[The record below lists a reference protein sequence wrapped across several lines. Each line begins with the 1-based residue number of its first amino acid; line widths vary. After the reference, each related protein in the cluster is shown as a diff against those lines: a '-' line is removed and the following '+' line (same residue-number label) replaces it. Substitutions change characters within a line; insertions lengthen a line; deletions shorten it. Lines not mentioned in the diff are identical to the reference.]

1 VRLKSYRQPSFN
13 SATNYLGIAAG
24 FKMDN
29 YSRLFGYFSYFE
41 RIMTQQNNYIN
52 FNKKTV
58 FVVGAGA
65 SLPYGYPLGDD
76 LVEMIIKK
84 CQYFIKNIGAGERL
98 PQYKQLLDLIILH
111 EPFSID
117 SFLAHHCNH
126 ELQQLGKELIV
137 ECILECENLK
147 QLEKGKQV
155 KKFKPNN
162 FYNDEDFISANWY
175 RFLTNALM
183 INRESLEDENEE
195 LPFRIITFNYD
206 VSLEYYLI
214 SRLQKAPLLKN
225 KPVIFKKLKES
236 IIHVYG
242 SVRDTDKLWD
252 NPILTE
258 YKITNRDEG
267 SGRRKRLIPAHN
279 LQDYG
284 FPSNR
289 SDYGVELD
297 LFPFAYGSFSCDS
310 FQSHHQDLKIK
321 DTEHGKK
328 FITSRTNKDE
338 DNYIKVIGEE
348 RGEVRE
354 LLQPFKEYIADE
366 AERIMFLGFGFD
378 NQNMKL
384 LFDYKII
391 ENIHSRNEE
400 QYHECVGMNEE
411 EYFEKFEICYTN
423 YEDSEKLNR
432 RIKNYCRKEY
442 FTHSK
447 SIKGVYEALTQDF
460 DLD

>member
-1 VRLKSYRQPSFN
+1 
-13 SATNYLGIAAG
+13 
-24 FKMDN
+24 
-29 YSRLFGYFSYFE
+29 
-41 RIMTQQNNYIN
+41 MTQQNNYIN

-76 LVEMIIKK
+76 LVEMIIQK
-84 CQYFIKNIGAGERL
+84 CQCFIKNIGAGERL

-117 SFLAHHCNH
+117 SFLAHHCNP

-137 ECILECENLK
+137 ECILECENIK

-183 INRESLEDENEE
+183 TNRESLEDENKE

-242 SVRDTDKLWD
+242 SVRDVDKLWASP
-252 NPILTE
+252 NKVYEHSKVLLNNNIRSIKCSE
-258 YKITNRDEG
+258 FESMEKE
-267 SGRRKRLIPAHN
+267 LI
-279 LQDYG
+279 DY
-284 FPSNR
+284 
-289 SDYGVELD
+289 L
-297 LFPFAYGSFSCDS
+297 YGSFNLNLTNRYDGATGREKP
-310 FQSHHQDLKIK
+310 LKSIETK
-321 DTEHGKK
+321 YAKE
-328 FITSRTNKDE
+328 FITNRTNKDE

-384 LFDYKII
+384 LFDYEII
-391 ENIHSRNEE
+391 KNIDSRNEE

-432 RIKNYCRKEY
+432 RIENYCRKTY